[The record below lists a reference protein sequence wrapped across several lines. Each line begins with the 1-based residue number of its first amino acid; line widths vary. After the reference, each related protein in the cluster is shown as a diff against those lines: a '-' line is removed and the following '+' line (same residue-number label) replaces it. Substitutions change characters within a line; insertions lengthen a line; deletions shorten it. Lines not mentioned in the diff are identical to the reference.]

1 VAYEEQRVM
10 MPLELPRIA
19 VRLDQ
24 DLDPYRC
31 IELAVVAE
39 TSGYSSLWFAEN
51 PLHRA
56 ILPAISA
63 CALQTQRIRLG
74 IGIINT
80 YQHHPSLI
88 AMEAAALDE
97 LARGR
102 ILLGIGSGVGSR
114 IARLGFD
121 YRPVSALRDATQ
133 IIRALL
139 RGEETSYRGHA
150 FCVDRVRLRFQ
161 PPRPDMPVYFASMG
175 DRSLALCGELA
186 DGLIVSNLC
195 PPGYTR
201 RAVDLVQQSA
211 AAAGRKA
218 LEVVQYVP
226 CAVRADR
233 NEALRA
239 AKMAVGEMLATFW
252 PVGGDWPE
260 LRETIVRHSGISK
273 SEMVAALA
281 RLRRGET
288 PDRVLG
294 DRFVEAFAIAGTAE
308 ECLAA
313 AARYGDAGVH
323 ELVLTFVG
331 AQAPEQMAQLGGA
344 LAEHRT
350 RSGSPGQP

>member
-1 VAYEEQRVM
+1 
-10 MPLELPRIA
+10 MPPELPRIA

-24 DLDPYRC
+24 DLDPHRC

-56 ILPAISA
+56 ILPAVSA
-63 CALQTQRIRLG
+63 CALQTERIRLG

-88 AMEAAALDE
+88 AMEVGALDE
-97 LARGR
+97 LAGGR

-133 IIRALL
+133 IIRTLL
-139 RGEETSYRGHA
+139 RGEETSYRGRA
-150 FCVDRVRLRFQ
+150 FSVDRVRLGFRA
-161 PPRPDMPVYFASMG
+161 PRPDMPIYFASMG

-201 RAVDLVQQSA
+201 RAVAIVQQSA

-218 LEVVQYVP
+218 PDVVQYMP

-233 NEALRA
+233 DEALHF
-239 AKMAVGEMLATFW
+239 AKSAVGEMLAAFW
-252 PVGGDWPE
+252 PVGSDWPE
-260 LRETIVRHSGISK
+260 LRETIVRHSGVSK

-281 RLRRGET
+281 RLRRGEP
-288 PDRVLG
+288 PDRVLD

-308 ECLAA
+308 ECLAT
-313 AARYGDAGVH
+313 AARYGGEGVH

-331 AQAPEQMAQLGGA
+331 AQAAEQMAHLGRA
-344 LAEHRT
+344 LAEHRV
-350 RSGSPGQP
+350 

>member
-1 VAYEEQRVM
+1 
-10 MPLELPRIA
+10 MPPELPRIA

-24 DLDPYRC
+24 ELDPHRC

-56 ILPAISA
+56 ILPALSA
-63 CALQTQRIRLG
+63 CALRTERIRLG
-74 IGIINT
+74 IGIVNT

-88 AMEAAALDE
+88 AMEAGALDE

-102 ILLGIGSGVGSR
+102 VLLGIGSGVGSR

-139 RGEETSYRGHA
+139 RGEETSYRGRA
-150 FCVDRVRLRFQ
+150 FCVDRVTLRFQ
-161 PPRPDMPVYFASMG
+161 PPRPDMPIYFASMG

-201 RAVDLVQQSA
+201 RAVGIVQESA
-211 AAAGRKA
+211 AAVRRKA
-218 LEVVQYVP
+218 PDVVQYVP

-233 NEALRA
+233 DEARHL
-239 AKMAVGEMLATFW
+239 AKSAVGEMLTAFW
-252 PVGGDWPE
+252 PVGSDWPA
-260 LRETIVRHSGISK
+260 LRETVVAHSGISK

-281 RLRRGET
+281 RLRCGE
-288 PDRVLG
+288 PPERVLD

-308 ECLAA
+308 ECLATA
-313 AARYGDAGVH
+313 TRYRRAGVH

-331 AQAPEQMAQLGGA
+331 ERAAEQMHHLGRA
-344 LAEHRT
+344 LPEHR
-350 RSGSPGQP
+350 SEGL

>member
-1 VAYEEQRVM
+1 MV

-31 IELAVVAE
+31 IELAVVVE

-88 AMEAAALDE
+88 ATEAAALDE

-121 YRPVSALRDATQ
+121 YRPVSALRDASQ

-150 FCVDRVRLRFQ
+150 FCVDR
-161 PPRPDMPVYFASMG
+161 
-175 DRSLALCGELA
+175 
-186 DGLIVSNLC
+186 
-195 PPGYTR
+195 
-201 RAVDLVQQSA
+201 
-211 AAAGRKA
+211 
-218 LEVVQYVP
+218 
-226 CAVRADR
+226 
-233 NEALRA
+233 
-239 AKMAVGEMLATFW
+239 
-252 PVGGDWPE
+252 
-260 LRETIVRHSGISK
+260 
-273 SEMVAALA
+273 A
-281 RLRRGET
+281 RLRS
-288 PDRVLG
+288 P
-294 DRFVEAFAIAGTAE
+294 IE
-308 ECLAA
+308 EK
-313 AARYGDAGVH
+313 
-323 ELVLTFVG
+323 
-331 AQAPEQMAQLGGA
+331 
-344 LAEHRT
+344 
-350 RSGSPGQP
+350 